1 MSGPESPA
9 AAEACA
15 ETSAIAARARALQ
28 ADLEKAGLRRLA
40 VTFVNHAGQA
50 LVKVAPLATLE
61 AVACQGLGFSPVADA
76 FAADGGIDPQ
86 HPLARPDGDLRLLP
100 DLGGLRPLDPAGGWA
115 WAPGERHRRG
125 AGLYEA
131 DQRGFCRRRLERLGA
146 AGFMV
151 RAGFELEWVV
161 AVPDGQGGWRP
172 GAHGG
177 PYGADRLVDG
187 LDYIAAIADALDA
200 AGLPWL
206 QLHPEYGPGQFELS
220 LAPADPLQAADRLV
234 AARLLIQRQS
244 RRFGL
249 LCSFSPVVEP
259 GQVGNGGHLH
269 LSLAGPAGPLLQGG
283 GGPGGLTPAGE
294 AVLATLLEQLPA
306 LLPLACPLEL
316 SYQRLAPGRW
326 SAPFQAWGV
335 ENREA
340 ALRLV
345 PAAAD
350 GSPAHLELKVADG
363 AANPYLLTGAVLALL
378 EAALERPLPLQP
390 PLPPPVVGDPA
401 GLGAAAPPR
410 LPATLA
416 EASAAFAASGPLR
429 QAMGELLHATVLETQ
444 RAEQRRAAALGTEA
458 LLAAGRWTPAQPL

>member
-1 MSGPESPA
+1 MSITPTPA
-9 AAEACA
+9 SSASTAE
-15 ETSAIAARARALQ
+15 RVRALQ
-28 ADLEKAGLRRLA
+28 ADLERAGLRRLA

-76 FAADGGIDPQ
+76 FAADGGIDPR

-100 DLGGLRPLDPAGGWA
+100 DLAALRPLDPAGGWA

-125 AGLYEA
+125 EGLYEA
-131 DQRGFCRRRLERLGA
+131 DQRGFCRRRQERLAA
-146 AGFMV
+146 AGFTL

-161 AVPDGQGGWRP
+161 GVPDGRGGWRP
-172 GAHGG
+172 GVLGG

-187 LDYIAAIADALDA
+187 LDYIAAVADALDA

-206 QLHPEYGPGQFELS
+206 QLHPEYGAGQFELS
-220 LAPADPLQAADRLV
+220 LAPAEPLQAADRLV

-249 LCSFSPVVEP
+249 LCSFAPVLEP

-269 LSLAGPAGPLLQGG
+269 LSLAGPDGPLLQGG

-294 AVLATLLEQLPA
+294 AVLATVLEHLPA

-350 GSPAHLELKVADG
+350 GSPAHLELKVADA
-363 AANPYLLTGAVLALL
+363 AANPYLLMGAVLALL
-378 EAALERPLPLQP
+378 EAGLERPLPVQP
-390 PLPPPVVGDPA
+390 PLPPPVAGDPA
-401 GLGAAAPPR
+401 RLGTAAPPR
-410 LPATLA
+410 LPASLA
-416 EASAAFAASGPLR
+416 EASAAFAGSALLR
-429 QAMGELLHATVLETQ
+429 AALGNLLHASVLETQ
-444 RAEQRRAAALGTEA
+444 RAEQRRAAALGAEA
-458 LLAAGRWTPAQPL
+458 LLASSRWTPANPFLSQ

>member
-1 MSGPESPA
+1 MPAPSSA
-9 AAEACA
+9 AA
-15 ETSAIAARARALQ
+15 AAAHTLRAS
-28 ADLEKAGLRRLA
+28 LEQAGLRRLA
-40 VTFVNHAGQA
+40 VTFVNHAGQT
-50 LVKVAPLATLE
+50 LVKLAPVASLE
-61 AVACQGLGFSPVADA
+61 AVAIQGLGFSPVADA
-76 FAADGGIDPQ
+76 FAADGGIDPG
-86 HPLARPDGDLRLLP
+86 HPLARPDGDLRLRP
-100 DLGGLRPLDPAGGWA
+100 DLEALRPLDAAAGLA
-115 WAPGERHRRG
+115 WAPGERHVRG
-125 AGLYEA
+125 EGLYAA
-131 DQRGFCRRRLERLGA
+131 DQRGFCRRALERLAA
-146 AGFMV
+146 AGVSV

-161 AVPDGQGGWRP
+161 GLAAEGGWRP
-172 GAHGG
+172 AALGG
-177 PYGADRLVDG
+177 PYGADRLIDG
-187 LDYIAAIADALDA
+187 LEYITAIADALDA

-220 LAPADPLQAADRLV
+220 LAPADPLEAADRLV

-244 RRFGL
+244 RRFGV
-249 LCSFSPVVEP
+249 LCSFAPVVEE

-269 LSLAGPAGPLLQGG
+269 ISLAGAAGPLLQGG

-306 LLPLACPLEL
+306 LLPLACPLAL
-316 SYQRLAPGRW
+316 SYRRLAPGRW

-350 GSPAHLELKVADG
+350 GSPAHLELKVADA
-363 AANPYLLTGAVLALL
+363 AANPYLLMGAVLALVEL
-378 EAALERPLPLQP
+378 GLGRAQPLQP

-416 EASAAFAASGPLR
+416 EASAAFAASQPLR

-444 RAEQRRAAALGTEA
+444 RAEQRRAAALGPDA